1 MEENNNIRLPD
12 PVLRECLIDD
22 LDNSDILE
30 WNEDNNISDDL
41 EFNEVIKISMIEY
54 HEQLKKENLKKHY
67 TELFKKLDIQI
78 RYLLL
83 NNTEELNF
91 FYQCFEIEKNKFL
104 NNDKKSICLFKSH
117 YDYLL
122 KFLDEIYT
130 RPIQKNKKPKIDQ
143 ELFELIS
150 KNIKYY

>member
-22 LDNSDILE
+22 PNNNVDNDLE
-30 WNEDNNISDDL
+30 WDEAIR
-41 EFNEVIKISMIEY
+41 ISMVEY

-67 TELFKKLDIQI
+67 TKLFEKLDIQI

-83 NNTEELNF
+83 NNTEYLKF
-91 FYQCFEIEKNKFL
+91 FYECFEEEKNKFL
-104 NNDKKSICLFKSH
+104 NNDKKTLCLYKSH
-117 YDYLL
+117 YDYLI

-130 RPIQKNKKPKIDQ
+130 RPIKKNKKPKIDQ